1 MTRAASPKLGAYAG
15 LVALGLLAALV
26 LGLPELV
33 ALSAP
38 FALTLA
44 VGLASAHE
52 PHLDVGVRLGSER
65 ALEGD
70 EVPLIVELRSG
81 PATIERAEVLVALP
95 AGLRATRPNPAAVRL
110 LPHAHLDV
118 DMTVHARRWGAYLP
132 GDVLVRVYDR
142 FGLVSWETEYD
153 RRAPLKVFPKG
164 EALRSLLRPVETQ
177 VFAGNQVARQKGEG
191 IEFADIRAFAA
202 GDRIRRI
209 NWRASARRQ
218 ELWVNELHT
227 ERNAD
232 VIIFLDSF
240 AEAVNLRGESTLDLA
255 VRASASL
262 ATGYLR
268 HKDRVGFVSF
278 GGILNWLLP
287 GTGLRQI
294 YRMVDSLLDTEIILN
309 YAWKDLD
316 VIPSRTLPPKALIL
330 ALTPLLDDRAAG
342 ALLDLR
348 ARGFDLAI
356 VEVSPEPFAAPGATA
371 EEQLAYRIWRL
382 RREATRARYE
392 RAGVSVAVWS
402 EEAPFAAA
410 LEEVRAYRRHAR
422 VVRA

>member
-15 LVALGLLAALV
+15 LAALGLLAALV

-33 ALSAP
+33 ALAAP

-52 PHLDVGVRLGSER
+52 PELEVGLRLGRER

-70 EVPLIVELRSG
+70 EVPLTVELRSG
-81 PATIERAEVLVALP
+81 SATIERAEVLVALP
-95 AGLRATRPNPAAVRL
+95 GGLRASGPNPVAVRL
-110 LPHAHLDV
+110 LPHEHLDV
-118 DMTVHARRWGAYLP
+118 EMPVRARRWGAYLP

-142 FGLVSWETEYD
+142 FGLVSWETQYD
-153 RRAPLKVFPKG
+153 RRASLKVFPKG
-164 EALRSLLRPVETQ
+164 ELLRSLLRPVETQ
-177 VFAGNQVARQKGEG
+177 VFAGNQVSRQKGEG
-191 IEFADIRAFAA
+191 IEFADIREFAA

-240 AEAVNLRGESTLDLA
+240 TEAVNLRGESTLDLA

-262 ATGYLR
+262 AEGYLR

-316 VIPSRTLPPKALIL
+316 VIPSRTLPPKALVV
-330 ALTPLLDDRAAG
+330 ALTPLLDDRAAR

-356 VEVSPEPFAAPGATA
+356 VEVSPEPFAEAGATP

-410 LEEVRAYRRHAR
+410 LEEVRAYRRQAR